1 MSTTLNRD
9 TDSAV
14 ELHRILTACLT
25 RRYGLVELAASAL
38 ADEIVLEI
46 RREVGGGEIY
56 VPCPDRRERNRE
68 IVREYNGT
76 NIPEL
81 AKRYGLSER
90 HVARIVASTALR

>member
-1 MSTTLNRD
+1 MNTTLNRD

-14 ELHRILTACLT
+14 ELHRILTACLA

-46 RREVGGGEIY
+46 RQEVGGGEIY
-56 VPCPDRRERNRE
+56 VPCPNRSYRNRE
-68 IVREYNGT
+68 IVRAYNGT

-81 AKRYGLSER
+81 AKTYSLSER
-90 HVARIVASTALR
+90 HIMRIVSVTPCR

>member
-1 MSTTLNRD
+1 MNTTLNRD

-14 ELHRILTACLT
+14 ELHRILTACLA

-46 RREVGGGEIY
+46 RQEVGGGEIY
-56 VPCPDRRERNRE
+56 VPCPNRSYRNRE
-68 IVREYNGT
+68 IVQAYNGT

-81 AKRYGLSER
+81 AKTYNLSER
-90 HVARIVASTALR
+90 HIMRIVSVTPCR

>member
-1 MSTTLNRD
+1 MNTTMNRD

-14 ELHRILTACLT
+14 ELHRILTACLA

-46 RREVGGGEIY
+46 RQEVGGGEIY
-56 VPCPDRRERNRE
+56 VPCPNRSYRNRE
-68 IVREYNGT
+68 IVRAYNGT

-81 AKRYGLSER
+81 AKTYSLSER
-90 HVARIVASTALR
+90 HIMRIVSVTPCR